1 MITAFIEYVALEKKY
16 SKHTITAYKNDLIT
30 FRDFCAITYNQNEI
44 VSSSYPQVRS
54 WIISLVDLGVSN
66 RTINRKVSS
75 LKSFYKFLQKTKQ
88 IDSNPLIKHKS
99 LKVEK
104 RVQNPF
110 SESEINQ
117 VINLLEENSDF
128 ESVRNKLMVELFYS
142 TGIRRT
148 ELININ
154 LLSVN
159 ISGKLIKVLGKRNK
173 ERFVPILPSLI
184 ETIKT
189 YLELRKDITTASD
202 LLFITSKGN
211 KVYETLVY
219 RVINSYFSRVTSKDK
234 KSPHLLRHSFA
245 SHLLNKGADL
255 NSVKELL
262 GHASLAST
270 QEYTHNSIEEMKK
283 EFNKAHPRAK
293 KNNDL

>member
-211 KVYETLVY
+211 KIYETLVY
-219 RVINSYFSRVTSKDK
+219 RVINSYFSKVTSKDK

>member
-173 ERFVPILPSLI
+173 ERFVPILSSLI

-211 KVYETLVY
+211 KIYETLVY